1 MLHKPRKTS
10 HRQPK
15 AARDATKPGI
25 APGGSMCQDG
35 LHLETPWER
44 SVGTQPAAPRETGT
58 GLQSSTSPR
67 GQCLSQGTGEQSG
80 WSARGVLLGH
90 EKDATAWTSLEN
102 AVSERRRTCSG
113 PTAIPSSE
121 LFRSTHVQR
130 RSRGAG
136 GRNCAGVWTF

>member
-1 MLHKPRKTS
+1 
-10 HRQPK
+10 
-15 AARDATKPGI
+15 
-25 APGGSMCQDG
+25 MCQDD
-35 LHLETPWER
+35 LHLEAPRER

-58 GLQSSTSPR
+58 GLQSSMSPS

-80 WSARGVLLGH
+80 RSACGVLLGH

-102 AVSERRRTCSG
+102 TVSERRRTCSG

-121 LFRSTHVQR
+121 SFRSTQVQR

-136 GRNCAGVWTF
+136 GQNCSGVWIFLRGDEKVLELDSGDGYTAL